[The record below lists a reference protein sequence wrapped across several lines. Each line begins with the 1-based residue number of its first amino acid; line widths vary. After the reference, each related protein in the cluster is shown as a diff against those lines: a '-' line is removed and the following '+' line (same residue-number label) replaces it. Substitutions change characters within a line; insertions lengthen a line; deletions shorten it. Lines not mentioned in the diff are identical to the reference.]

1 MKDIE
6 LTVTV
11 RNNQLK
17 ERRLLA
23 GLTQEEFSIRCGINH
38 DLYGKL
44 ECLQTS
50 PFDSRDQWKEIALQI
65 ARHHNVPPDKL
76 WPPETCAIKKNKS
89 VRVLDAVDMAR
100 LVGACEQPALG
111 PIEVVERSEQRK
123 IVSKVLGQ
131 LSPVEQEVLGLR
143 FGLDGSPELTLDE
156 VGKRIGKSQERT
168 RQIEFCAL
176 SKLRR
181 AGKKRLGPFDE

>member
-23 GLTQEEFSIRCGINH
+23 GLSQEEFSFKCGISQP
-38 DLYGKL
+38 LYARL

-50 PFDSRDQWKEIALQI
+50 PFDSRDQWKEVSLQI
-65 ARHHNVPPDKL
+65 ADHYKVSPDEL
-76 WPPETCAIKKNKS
+76 WPPETCAIKKHKS
-89 VRVLDAVDMAR
+89 VRVLDAVDMAK
-100 LVGACEQPALG
+100 LVGVCEQPALG
-111 PIEVVERSEQRK
+111 PMEAVERSELREMMNR
-123 IVSKVLGQ
+123 VLGL

-143 FGLDGSPELTLDE
+143 FGLDGSPELTLAE
-156 VGKRIGKSQERT
+156 VGRRIGKSQERT
-168 RQIEFCAL
+168 RQIEFRAL

-181 AGKKRLGPFDE
+181 SGKKRLGPFDE

>member
-23 GLTQEEFSIRCGINH
+23 GLSQEEFSIRCGISLTH
-38 DLYGKL
+38 YGEL
-44 ECLQTS
+44 ECLKTS
-50 PFDSRDQWKEIALQI
+50 PRDSRDRWKEVALLIAD
-65 ARHHNVPPDKL
+65 HHGVSPDEL
-76 WPPETCAIKKNKS
+76 WPPETCAIKKPKS
-89 VRVLDAVDMAR
+89 VRVLDAIDMAR
-100 LVGACEQPALG
+100 LVGACEQPVLG
-111 PIEVVERSEQRK
+111 PMEAVERSEHRK
-123 IVSKVLGQ
+123 VVSRVLGL
-131 LSPVEQEVLGLR
+131 LSPVEQRVLGLR

-156 VGKRIGKSQERT
+156 VGSRIGKSQERT
-168 RQIEFCAL
+168 RQIECQAL
-176 SKLRR
+176 GKLRR

>member
-17 ERRLLA
+17 ERRLSA

-38 DLYGKL
+38 DLYCKL
-44 ECLQTS
+44 ECLLTS
-50 PFDSRDQWKEIALQI
+50 PFDSREQWKEIALQI
-65 ARHHNVPPDKL
+65 ADHYNVPPEEL
-76 WPPETCAIKKNKS
+76 WPPETCAIKKNRS
-89 VRVLDAVDMAR
+89 VRVLDAVDMAK

-111 PIEVVERSEQRK
+111 PMEAVERSEQRK
-123 IVSKVLGQ
+123 TVSRVLRW
-131 LSPVEQEVLGLR
+131 LLPVEQKVLGLR

-156 VGKRIGKSQERT
+156 VGQRIGKSQERT

-176 SKLRR
+176 SKLRK